1 MKRVYPKEEVCI
13 GCHLCEVACIV
24 EHSESKNVIKAFKVQ
39 TPRPVARNVVEE
51 EGPLTLSVNCRHCD
65 EPPCVAVCIAGA
77 MVKDEESGIVSH
89 NEEKCVGCWS
99 CIMACPYGV
108 IKVNPFKEKVIK
120 CDLCRGRA
128 MPACVQA
135 CPNRA
140 LVFEER

>member
-1 MKRVYPKEEVCI
+1 MKRVYAKEEVCI
-13 GCHLCEVACIV
+13 GCHLCEIACIV
-24 EHSESKNVIKAFKVQ
+24 EHSESKNVVRAFKGV
-39 TPRPVARNVVEE
+39 TPKPVARNVVEE

-65 EPPCVAVCIAGA
+65 EAPCVAVCIAGA
-77 MVKDEESGIVSH
+77 MTKDEESGVVGH

-108 IKVNPFKEKVIK
+108 IRMNPARQKAVK
-120 CDLCRGRA
+120 CDLCSGRT